1 MISIAFTNN
10 SSLPAPNPPEMF
22 HIASVTT
29 ISLNF
34 SWQPP
39 AVTNGRLISYQVS
52 CQPLIFGIPIP
63 RTINLAPAEVT
74 AILDNLFPGVGYNCS
89 ITARNSAGASNPIYT
104 AGTTLETGITFLVDS
119 FKFLTPDSNQS
130 ITTSSN
136 LKNVQL
142 W

>member
-1 MISIAFTNN
+1 
-10 SSLPAPNPPEMF
+10 MF

-52 CQPLIFGIPIP
+52 CQPLILGIPTP
-63 RTINLAPAEVT
+63 RTINLGPAEVT

-104 AGTTLETGITFLVDS
+104 AGTTLETGITFLVDIR
-119 FKFLTPDSNQS
+119 SNS
-130 ITTSSN
+130 
-136 LKNVQL
+136 
-142 W
+142 